1 MMERT
6 VLSFDS
12 DFREWWLAEGGM
24 ESLRCDGGDTERGGV
39 EDGDGTSAH
48 SVDSDEK
55 IPAPLLLGAHGVLL
69 LDGGGRISIGS
80 HSGVDVKG
88 LGEGEG
94 ALVMIERGGK
104 MLKIW
109 SSACGGPYES
119 KGSGTD

>member
-1 MMERT
+1 MTDRT
-6 VLSFDS
+6 LRSFDS
-12 DFREWWLAEGGM
+12 DFRKWWPAEGV
-24 ESLRCDGGDTERGGV
+24 ECLRWDGGDTDRGGV

-55 IPAPLLLGAHGVLL
+55 IPLPLLLGIHGAFL
-69 LDGGGRISIGS
+69 LDCVGRTSIISC
-80 HSGVDVKG
+80 SGVDVKE

-94 ALVMIERGGK
+94 AFVMIERGGK